1 MSNLEV
7 NQIEASQHV
16 IFKQYMVITEQQQH
30 IMHYDFTWM
39 KQGHDRRTSDKQLH
53 LLDNKVLAGVWVCHC
68 AHFRHNYP
76 VCCHI
81 CFVGVTPEKSAP
93 VRDFSCGEKRKFLF
107 IVITPFSTIS
117 KNKVSLMRLDAKSPF
132 PVRTIRGRTI
142 FEGKAVH
149 EGHAVEPVLVAGLAH
164 GEQTRAIAQQCA
176 LQPAGNVPC
185 AKENAN
191 GAIVGIFES
200 EKSLTGREVAEE
212 VVSPFTSAFWG
223 SGCSS
228 AFLVKSTGMVAHRH
242 WRWATWG
249 VRVNSARLDRAANH
263 SL

>member
-1 MSNLEV
+1 MPSCPFQTQLSCLLPYLLCRCHSWEICSCERLLLWWKKKSFFSLSSLLFQDSN
-7 NQIEASQHV
+7 NI
-16 IFKQYMVITEQQQH
+16 K
-30 IMHYDFTWM
+30 
-39 KQGHDRRTSDKQLH
+39 K
-53 LLDNKVLAGVWVCHC
+53 
-68 AHFRHNYP
+68 
-76 VCCHI
+76 
-81 CFVGVTPEKSAP
+81 
-93 VRDFSCGEKRKFLF
+93 
-107 IVITPFSTIS
+107 
-117 KNKVSLMRLDAKSPF
+117 KNKVSLMRLDTKSPF
-132 PVRTIRGRTI
+132 PVRTTRGRTI

-191 GAIVGIFES
+191 GAIVGNFES
-200 EKSLTGREVAEE
+200 ERSLTGREMAEE